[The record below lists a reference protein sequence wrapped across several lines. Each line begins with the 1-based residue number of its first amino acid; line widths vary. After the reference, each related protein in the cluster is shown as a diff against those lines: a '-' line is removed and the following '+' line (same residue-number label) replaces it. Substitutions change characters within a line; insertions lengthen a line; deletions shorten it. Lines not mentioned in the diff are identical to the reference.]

1 MLYFAQVTESEGRAE
16 MQTEGTKRKPAR
28 RPPDRKAR
36 IVAAAAGLFRTRG
49 YHNVSL
55 ADVASEVGI
64 TAPAL
69 YRHFRGKPDLLLHV
83 VDSTVA
89 VVAAS
94 VAAAPDLDT
103 YLRVSASEAPD
114 RRGSAVLW
122 QREARHL
129 PEGPHKELRRT
140 LNVVAEGIG
149 ELIHSERPEL
159 DHADRQLL
167 AWSVLAVY
175 GSVSWHRT
183 SLPRRRFEELL
194 YRLAYAAAHC
204 PLTTSPA
211 AEAAPSPGGYAGLA
225 MSRREEILVE
235 AIRLFD
241 ERGFQSV
248 STDDIG
254 EAAGA
259 TGPSIY
265 KHFPT
270 KTDLLVAAVRRGGEQ
285 RRAGTARALSRSGTP
300 RETLERLL
308 RSYVEFAVSQSH
320 LIGLLIGELDQLPE
334 KERKEARQTQREYLG
349 LWVRLM
355 DEVRPGLDPGE
366 ARITVLAALT
376 VIDNAART
384 GASGDRPDLADRLTE
399 IGAAVLLA
407 EGETHPV

>member
-1 MLYFAQVTESEGRAE
+1 
-16 MQTEGTKRKPAR
+16 MQTEASGRTTAR

-36 IVAAAAGLFRTRG
+36 IVAAASGLFRERG
-49 YHNVSL
+49 YHNVSV
-55 ADVASEVGI
+55 ADVAAEVGI

-83 VDSTVA
+83 VDATVNA
-89 VVAAS
+89 IS
-94 VAAAPDLDT
+94 VSLDAAPDLDT
-103 YLRVSASEAPD
+103 YLRATANETMD

-129 PEGPHKELRRT
+129 PEDRRKEQRRA
-140 LNVVAEGIG
+140 LNDVADRIAALIG
-149 ELIHSERPEL
+149 DERPGL
-159 DHADRQLL
+159 DESDRQLL
-167 AWSVLAVY
+167 AWSVLSVF
-175 GSVSWHRT
+175 GSISWHRT

-204 PLTTSPA
+204 PLGARPA
-211 AEAAPSPGGYAGLA
+211 AEAGTATGGYADLA
-225 MSRREEILVE
+225 VSRREEILVE

-270 KTDLLVAAVRRGGEQ
+270 KTDLLVAAVMRGGEQ
-285 RRAGTARALSRSGTP
+285 RRAGTAQALATSGTP
-300 RETLERLL
+300 RQTLDRLL
-308 RSYVEFAVSQSH
+308 RSYIDFALSQSH

-334 KERKEARQTQREYLG
+334 KERKAARQNQREYLA
-349 LWVRLM
+349 LWVRLL
-355 DEVRPGLDPGE
+355 DEVRPGLDAAE
-366 ARITVLAALT
+366 ARIVVTAVLT

-384 GASGDRPDLADRLTE
+384 GSTGDRPDLADRLAELGT
-399 IGAAVLLA
+399 AVLLSENPA
-407 EGETHPV
+407 A

>member
-1 MLYFAQVTESEGRAE
+1 
-16 MQTEGTKRKPAR
+16 MQTEEPRRRTAR

-36 IVAAAAGLFRTRG
+36 IVAAASGLFRARG

-55 ADVASEVGI
+55 ADVATEVGI

-89 VVAAS
+89 TVAAS

-103 YLRVSASEAPD
+103 YLRTTAAESPD
-114 RRGSAVLW
+114 RRGAAVLW

-129 PEGPHKELRRT
+129 PADRRREQRRA
-140 LNVVAEGIG
+140 LSGVAEGIG
-149 ELIHSERPEL
+149 ALIHAARPEAGP
-159 DHADRQLL
+159 ADRQLL

-175 GSVSWHRT
+175 GSISWHRT

-194 YRLAYAAAHC
+194 YRLASAAAHC
-204 PLTTSPA
+204 PLGTGPA
-211 AEAAPSPGGYAGLA
+211 AGPVPAEGGYTALA
-225 MSRREEILVE
+225 LSRREEILVE

-270 KTDLLVAAVRRGGEQ
+270 KTDLLVAAVIRGGEE
-285 RRAGTARALSRSGTP
+285 RRAGTAQALSRPGTP
-300 RETLERLL
+300 GETLERLL
-308 RSYVEFAVSQSH
+308 RSYVAFALNQRH

-334 KERKEARQTQREYLG
+334 KERRAARQAQREYLA
-349 LWVRLM
+349 LWVRLL
-355 DEVRPGLDPGE
+355 DRVRPGLDPAE
-366 ARITVLAALT
+366 ARITVAAVLT
-376 VIDNAART
+376 VVDNTVRT
-384 GASGDRPDLADRLTE
+384 ANSGDRPDIADRLAE
-399 IGAAVLLA
+399 IGTAILLA
-407 EGETHPV
+407 EGEPAPA

>member
-1 MLYFAQVTESEGRAE
+1 MRTEE
-16 MQTEGTKRKPAR
+16 TKRRSTR

-36 IVAAAAGLFRTRG
+36 IVSAAADLFRTRG

-83 VDSTVA
+83 VDATVA
-89 VVAAS
+89 AVVAS

-103 YLRVSASEAPD
+103 YLRTSASETPD

-129 PEGPHKELRRT
+129 PEDRRKEQRRALT
-140 LNVVAEGIG
+140 GVAEGIG
-149 ELIHSERPEL
+149 ELIHSARPEL

-167 AWSVLAVY
+167 AWSVLAVF

-204 PLTTSPA
+204 PLGTNREQGP
-211 AEAAPSPGGYAGLA
+211 APSPGGYAGLA

-270 KTDLLVAAVRRGGEQ
+270 KTDLLVAAVVRGGEQ
-285 RRAGTARALSRSGTP
+285 RRAGTAQALSWPGTP

-334 KERKEARQTQREYLG
+334 KERKAARQTQREYLG
-349 LWVRLM
+349 LWVRLL
-355 DEVRPGLDPGE
+355 DEVRPGLDPAE
-366 ARITVLAALT
+366 ARITVVAVLT

-384 GASGDRPDLADRLTE
+384 GASGDRPDLADRLME
-399 IGAAVLLA
+399 IGTAVLLA
-407 EGETHPV
+407 EGPTDTA

>member
-1 MLYFAQVTESEGRAE
+1 MTDSEGPAA
-16 MQTEGTKRKPAR
+16 MQTEGTRRRTAR

-36 IVAAAAGLFRTRG
+36 IVSAAAELFRTRG

-55 ADVASEVGI
+55 ADVATEVGI

-83 VDSTVA
+83 VESTVA
-89 VVAAS
+89 TVAAS

-103 YLRVSASEAPD
+103 YLRASAAETQD

-129 PEGPHKELRRT
+129 PEERRKEQRQV
-140 LNVVAEGIG
+140 LNGVAEEIG
-149 ELIHSERPEL
+149 SLIHTARPEL
-159 DHADRQLL
+159 SHADQQLL
-167 AWSVLAVY
+167 AWAVLAVY

-204 PLTTSPA
+204 PLGTSPA
-211 AEAAPSPGGYAGLA
+211 PGTATPPGGYAGLA

-254 EAAGA
+254 QAAGA

-270 KTDLLVAAVRRGGEQ
+270 KTDLLVAAVVRGGEQ
-285 RRAGTARALSRSGTP
+285 RRAGTARALSGPGTP
-300 RETLERLL
+300 SETLERLL
-308 RSYVEFAVSQSH
+308 RSYVDFAVGQSH

-334 KERKEARQTQREYLG
+334 KERKAARQTQREYLG
-349 LWVRLM
+349 LWVRLL
-355 DEVRPGLDPGE
+355 DEVRPGLDPAE
-366 ARITVLAALT
+366 ARITVLAVLT

-384 GASGDRPDLADRLTE
+384 GASGDRPDLAERLTE
-399 IGAAVLLA
+399 IGTAVLLA
-407 EGETHPV
+407 ERVTDPA

>member
-1 MLYFAQVTESEGRAE
+1 MTDSEGRAG
-16 MQTEGTKRKPAR
+16 MQTDGTRRRPAR

-36 IVAAAAGLFRTRG
+36 IIAAAAELFRSRG

-55 ADVASEVGI
+55 ADVATDVGI

-89 VVAAS
+89 AVAAS

-103 YLRVSASEAPD
+103 YLRASASETPD

-129 PEGPHKELRRT
+129 PEDRRKEQRHA
-140 LNVVAEGIG
+140 LNGVAEAIG
-149 ELIHSERPEL
+149 GLIHEARPEL
-159 DHADRQLL
+159 GHADRQLL
-167 AWSVLAVY
+167 AWAVLAVY

-183 SLPRRRFEELL
+183 SLPRRRFEALL

-204 PLTTSPA
+204 PLGTGPSHG
-211 AEAAPSPGGYAGLA
+211 AAPPPGGYAGLA
-225 MSRREEILVE
+225 VSRREEILVE

-270 KTDLLVAAVRRGGEQ
+270 KTDLLVAAVVRGGEQ
-285 RRAGTARALSRSGTP
+285 RRAGTARALSAPGTP
-300 RETLERLL
+300 RETLDRLL
-308 RSYVEFAVSQSH
+308 RSYVEFAVDQSH

-334 KERKEARQTQREYLG
+334 KERKGARQTQREYLG
-349 LWVRLM
+349 LWVRLL
-355 DEVRPGLDPGE
+355 DEVRPGLDPAE
-366 ARITVLAALT
+366 ARITVSAVLT

-399 IGAAVLLA
+399 IGSAVLLA
-407 EGETHPV
+407 QSAADPA

>member
-1 MLYFAQVTESEGRAE
+1 MDDGEGRTG
-16 MQTEGTKRKPAR
+16 MQTEASGRTTAR

-36 IVAAAAGLFRTRG
+36 IVAAASGLFRERG
-49 YHNVSL
+49 YHNVSV
-55 ADVASEVGI
+55 ADVAAEVGI

-83 VDSTVA
+83 VDATVSA
-89 VVAAS
+89 IS
-94 VAAAPDLDT
+94 VSLAAAPDLDT
-103 YLRVSASEAPD
+103 YLRTSANETMD

-129 PEGPHKELRRT
+129 PEDRRKEQRRALTDVADRIAT
-140 LNVVAEGIG
+140 LIG
-149 ELIHSERPEL
+149 TERPDL
-159 DHADRQLL
+159 DEPDRQLL
-167 AWSVLAVY
+167 AWSVLSVF
-175 GSVSWHRT
+175 GSISWHRT

-194 YRLAYAAAHC
+194 HRLAHAAAHC
-204 PLTTSPA
+204 PLGTNTG
-211 AEAAPSPGGYAGLA
+211 AEAGTAAGGYAGLA
-225 MSRREEILVE
+225 VSRREEILVE

-270 KTDLLVAAVRRGGEQ
+270 KTDLLVAAVLRGGEQ
-285 RRAGTARALSRSGTP
+285 RRAGTAQALAKPGTP
-300 RETLERLL
+300 CQTLDRLL
-308 RSYVEFAVSQSH
+308 RSYIEFALSQSH

-334 KERKEARQTQREYLG
+334 KERKAARQNQREYLA
-349 LWVRLM
+349 LWVRLL
-355 DEVRPGLDPGE
+355 DEVRPGLDTAE
-366 ARITVLAALT
+366 ARIVVNAVLT

-384 GASGDRPDLADRLTE
+384 GSAGDRTDLADRLAELGT
-399 IGAAVLLA
+399 ALLLSENPPA
-407 EGETHPV
+407 